1 MANVSEAY
9 ILRIRTALRIKHTYL
24 DAEVADMIEA
34 ERADLVLAGI
44 LPDKVNDENDPLI
57 RRAIRTY
64 CKANFGLD
72 NPDSEDYAKSYEAI
86 KLHLQLS
93 NEYKR
98 EDVV

>member
-9 ILRIRTALRIKHTYL
+9 ILRIRTALRIKHIYL
-24 DAEVADMIEA
+24 DTEVADMIEEA
-34 ERADLVLAGI
+34 RADLVLAGI

-72 NPDSEDYAKSYEAI
+72 NPDSEDYAKSY
-86 KLHLQLS
+86 
-93 NEYKR
+93 
-98 EDVV
+98 D